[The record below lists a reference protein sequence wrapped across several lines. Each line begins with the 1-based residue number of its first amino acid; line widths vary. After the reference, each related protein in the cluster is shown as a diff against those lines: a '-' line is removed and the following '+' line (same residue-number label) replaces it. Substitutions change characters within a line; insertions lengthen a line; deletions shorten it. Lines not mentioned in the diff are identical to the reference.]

1 MRNAF
6 PVVLCVWTPA
16 SVQHCM
22 FDCCYRL
29 CYASFCMI
37 VVLLFAWVSRFSA
50 PIFSV
55 FTQTSADSI
64 SSGHCCLQ
72 VCFVTAMT
80 NESKIIEIIICA
92 CGLQILYYFVN
103 IYTFQLLKNI
113 PAYIMYFYLF
123 TSTHTHMI
131 NDYGKILNDQMN
143 MLQTTIFQFSF
154 IFCDKY
160 TSFTLFV
167 WTNVNVNQ
175 NLPES
180 RMGLSSLK
188 LYLLQIEAYLFCV
201 TVTYLSCSF
210 PSVSSMV

>member
-1 MRNAF
+1 MTSRRQIHLIWQKQNYTASLFSLSFFTGLLCKYKSFWLKLGHWACKCVYIHDARPPSRLQSSTNLTSASYSSAWILYVHTQIKIIFTHSILCMRNAF

-72 VCFVTAMT
+72 VCFVTVMT

-103 IYTFQLLKNI
+103 IYTF
-113 PAYIMYFYLF
+113 
-123 TSTHTHMI
+123 
-131 NDYGKILNDQMN
+131 
-143 MLQTTIFQFSF
+143 
-154 IFCDKY
+154 
-160 TSFTLFV
+160 
-167 WTNVNVNQ
+167 
-175 NLPES
+175 
-180 RMGLSSLK
+180 
-188 LYLLQIEAYLFCV
+188 
-201 TVTYLSCSF
+201 
-210 PSVSSMV
+210 